1 MCTNRALTDLY
12 AFSAR
17 FIQLLNRK
25 LAYVCITDYY
35 KSEQNVLFCLTLIII
50 FMKKHFFNAT
60 FWALLSLAL
69 WTTGC
74 SDDDGYSDVDG
85 QIPTMTLVTDHI
97 ESGAG
102 HRFTI
107 EGSLADQD
115 GIVSVNLQCADLY
128 LNKTIDLVE
137 IYGAPQTEYELSY
150 SYDLKRDEIGERFTV
165 KVTVTDAGG
174 REVSQDVLIT
184 MDGDFENP
192 TFTIAPGKEVTVL
205 IKDET
210 KFNLN
215 FTVKDDR
222 ILDYVL
228 IEIPGVEGFESRR
241 IEAGGQSTL
250 SFTEKIILPNEV
262 KSYDVTLTAVDA
274 RGNQTVT
281 NSTISVSEMPDFP
294 KMYLADVATV
304 EELNSDIFGV
314 PMVINHTGEYQ
325 YRARYYNKAAGTEIF
340 FLPQKT
346 DFTPI
351 CFGLDP
357 EDNTKLTDD
366 PETAKPIVLD
376 EAGVYYEIDINV
388 KESTYSMRTY
398 SVTEA
403 TNPMKYEYG
412 KPCFDRWENGESFI
426 DFYIGW
432 GGSPQDAGNQ
442 LFAQDKNNPHL
453 FYYPENGTWTLEAGE
468 EMNFIISNYHP
479 DGWWDHVE
487 WRCDDSQN
495 VEKFGYFSKKGD
507 VNPNWE
513 GTNQRWEVGE
523 GFAAQ
528 PESAWHHSLG
538 VEPAFHG
545 FLHGVPHFAQI
556 FNYFFALA
564 LLHVFPKGV
573 SCRVTPLEDVADVRH
588 FVDFALCL
596 LVEMLVG
603 ESASADAEH
612 RPGVYGAAVGAKSF
626 EFHAVGVEFKEY
638 IGFPHDF
645 HFSFLR
651 QGVDDCLVGKVA
663 ASGGGEA
670 SV

>member
-25 LAYVCITDYY
+25 LAYVCIADYY

-314 PMVINHTGEYQ
+314 PMVITNIVHVIIIKLPVRKFSS
-325 YRARYYNKAAGTEIF
+325 YRKRQT
-340 FLPQKT
+340 L
-346 DFTPI
+346 
-351 CFGLDP
+351 L
-357 EDNTKLTDD
+357 L
-366 PETAKPIVLD
+366 
-376 EAGVYYEIDINV
+376 
-388 KESTYSMRTY
+388 
-398 SVTEA
+398 SV
-403 TNPMKYEYG
+403 
-412 KPCFDRWENGESFI
+412 
-426 DFYIGW
+426 
-432 GGSPQDAGNQ
+432 
-442 LFAQDKNNPHL
+442 
-453 FYYPENGTWTLEAGE
+453 
-468 EMNFIISNYHP
+468 
-479 DGWWDHVE
+479 
-487 WRCDDSQN
+487 
-495 VEKFGYFSKKGD
+495 
-507 VNPNWE
+507 
-513 GTNQRWEVGE
+513 
-523 GFAAQ
+523 
-528 PESAWHHSLG
+528 
-538 VEPAFHG
+538 
-545 FLHGVPHFAQI
+545 
-556 FNYFFALA
+556 LA
-564 LLHVFPKGV
+564 LI
-573 SCRVTPLEDVADVRH
+573 RR
-588 FVDFALCL
+588 
-596 LVEMLVG
+596 
-603 ESASADAEH
+603 
-612 RPGVYGAAVGAKSF
+612 
-626 EFHAVGVEFKEY
+626 
-638 IGFPHDF
+638 II
-645 HFSFLR
+645 
-651 QGVDDCLVGKVA
+651 QN
-663 ASGGGEA
+663 
-670 SV
+670 

>member
-25 LAYVCITDYY
+25 LAYVCIADYY

-74 SDDDGYSDVDG
+74 SDDDGYNSILVSQRTLNG
-85 QIPTMTLVTDHI
+85 KTM
-97 ESGAG
+97 AG
-102 HRFTI
+102 TGFNMIRHQCHCRNLPVYI
-107 EGSLADQD
+107 R
-115 GIVSVNLQCADLY
+115 VSVNLQCADLY

-325 YRARYYNKAAGTEIF
+325 YRARYYNKH
-340 FLPQKT
+340 Q
-346 DFTPI
+346 
-351 CFGLDP
+351 
-357 EDNTKLTDD
+357 
-366 PETAKPIVLD
+366 
-376 EAGVYYEIDINV
+376 
-388 KESTYSMRTY
+388 
-398 SVTEA
+398 
-403 TNPMKYEYG
+403 
-412 KPCFDRWENGESFI
+412 
-426 DFYIGW
+426 
-432 GGSPQDAGNQ
+432 
-442 LFAQDKNNPHL
+442 PH
-453 FYYPENGTWTLEAGE
+453 P
-468 EMNFIISNYHP
+468 
-479 DGWWDHVE
+479 
-487 WRCDDSQN
+487 
-495 VEKFGYFSKKGD
+495 
-507 VNPNWE
+507 
-513 GTNQRWEVGE
+513 
-523 GFAAQ
+523 
-528 PESAWHHSLG
+528 
-538 VEPAFHG
+538 
-545 FLHGVPHFAQI
+545 
-556 FNYFFALA
+556 
-564 LLHVFPKGV
+564 
-573 SCRVTPLEDVADVRH
+573 
-588 FVDFALCL
+588 
-596 LVEMLVG
+596 
-603 ESASADAEH
+603 
-612 RPGVYGAAVGAKSF
+612 
-626 EFHAVGVEFKEY
+626 
-638 IGFPHDF
+638 
-645 HFSFLR
+645 R
-651 QGVDDCLVGKVA
+651 Q
-663 ASGGGEA
+663 
-670 SV
+670 